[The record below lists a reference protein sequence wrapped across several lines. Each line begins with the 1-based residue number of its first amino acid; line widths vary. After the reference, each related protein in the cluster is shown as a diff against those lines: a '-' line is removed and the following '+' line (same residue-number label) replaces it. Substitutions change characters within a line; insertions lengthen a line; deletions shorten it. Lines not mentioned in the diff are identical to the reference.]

1 MLIKLDCEKYL
12 NTIKEKAKKYIKE
25 NGINPKLVIFNP
37 SDDDANQIYVRN
49 KKKHLEDVGIEVI
62 VIDDAPSKQY
72 ERDLVRKYQDRV
84 FKLCLVQK
92 TIDFNVHLDY
102 IENSL
107 ILIDIEC
114 IRSSNEYNLVP
125 TPNGIVNMLK
135 RQENIDFTGKN
146 CVIINRS
153 EIIGKPLMK
162 RLLDE
167 NATVTV
173 CHSKTNYD
181 DLVDLCH
188 NADFIFTGAGE
199 RNFIDSEYLN
209 RWSEKDF
216 QVIVDF
222 SINRDSRGYL
232 CGDFNLG
239 NVISE
244 YDTDDW
250 ATIYYTPTPKGT
262 GLTTIA
268 QLIENIV
275 EFYGDKPLWEVE

>member
-92 TIDFNVHLDY
+92 TIDFNNHLEC
-102 IENSL
+102 IENSPL
-107 ILIDIEC
+107 LIDIEY
-114 IRSSNEYNLVP
+114 IRSSNKHKLVP

-153 EIIGKPLMK
+153 EIIGKPLMQ

-173 CHSKTNYD
+173 CHSKSKLD
-181 DLVDLCH
+181 DIEILCSK
-188 NADFIFTGAGE
+188 ADFIFSGVGKSK
-199 RNFIDSEYLN
+199 FIDNCFVNMWRKSQYFI
-209 RWSEKDF
+209 DF
-216 QVIVDF
+216 G
-222 SINRDSRGYL
+222 INRDDSGNL
-232 CGDFNLG
+232 CGDLDLELIDQCCSN
-239 NVISE
+239 
-244 YDTDDW
+244 D
-250 ATIYYTPTPKGT
+250 IYYTPTPKGT

>member
-12 NTIKEKAKKYIKE
+12 NTIKEKAKKYIQE

-49 KKKHLEDVGIEVI
+49 KKKHLEDVGIEV
-62 VIDDAPSKQY
+62 
-72 ERDLVRKYQDRV
+72 LVFNGPPRPIINSNG
-84 FKLCLVQK
+84 KLACVVQK
-92 TIDFNVHLDY
+92 TKDFNKHLEY
-102 IENSL
+102 INEPFDFV
-107 ILIDIEC
+107 DIEY
-114 IRSSNEYNLVP
+114 INRPNKHHLVP
-125 TPNGIVNMLK
+125 TPNGIINMLK
-135 RQENIDFTGKN
+135 RQEDIDFTGKN

-153 EIIGKPLMK
+153 EIIGKPLIQ

-167 NATVTV
+167 NATVSV

-188 NADFIFTGAGE
+188 NADFIFTGVGE

-209 RWSEKDF
+209 RWGEKDF

-275 EFYGDKPLWEVE
+275 EFYGDKPLWEVDINENN